1 MHSIFDYNNEKKDI
15 LEEVKTLEYMFSA
28 DVSVRKIKN
37 PLMYDPYNSLPFTM
51 SFEKCI
57 DEYLFPG
64 WPNRDLS
71 ATVKQ
76 YREKRHIADCSK
88 LKKEDDTCFMYLEFL
103 YNMMKLLSD
112 NIDSLPIE
120 IHRQKEANIIE
131 NIEAIC
137 SSLNFQFRK
146 VNKNQYRL
154 FEIDSAITGTLKLV
168 PPTVASAI
176 LDYNY
181 YFNRN
186 STDKK
191 RKALKVIADDF
202 EAIRS
207 RLESNN
213 LKGLCTDIGFV
224 LNSLSVRHNNSKNPV
239 VKAMKPSDFNTWYD
253 YAFRMY
259 LQARLT
265 LERIE
270 KQNAFNLMKSEVTG
284 R

>member
-15 LEEVKTLEYMFSA
+15 LEEAKTLEYMFSV
-28 DVSVRKIKN
+28 DVSVRKIRN
-37 PLMYDPYNSLPFTM
+37 PLMYDPYNSSPFTM

-57 DEYLFPG
+57 DEYLFPS

-112 NIDSLPIE
+112 NSGSLPIE
-120 IHRQKEANIIE
+120 IHRQKESNIIE
-131 NIEAIC
+131 NINAIC
-137 SSLNFQFRK
+137 SSLNFELRK
-146 VNKNQYRL
+146 VNKTQYRL
-154 FEIDSAITGTLKLV
+154 FEIDSAITSTIKLV
-168 PPTVASAI
+168 QPTVASAI

-186 STDKK
+186 CIDKK

-202 EAIRS
+202 EVIRS

-213 LKGLCTDIGFV
+213 LKSLCTDLGFI
-224 LNSLSVRHNNSKNPV
+224 LNNLSVRHNNSKNPS

-259 LQARLT
+259 LQARLS
-265 LERIE
+265 LEKTERQ
-270 KQNAFNLMKSEVTG
+270 KAFDVMKDKVTSK
-284 R
+284 

>member
-1 MHSIFDYNNEKKDI
+1 MHSIFDNSNEKKDI
-15 LEEVKTLEYMFSA
+15 LEEAKTLDYMFSVDA
-28 DVSVRKIKN
+28 SVRKIKN
-37 PLMYDPYNSLPFTM
+37 PWMYDPYNNSPFTM

-57 DEYLFPG
+57 DEYLFPS

-112 NIDSLPIE
+112 NCGSLPIE
-120 IHRQKEANIIE
+120 IHRQKESNLIE
-131 NIEAIC
+131 NINAIC
-137 SSLNFQFRK
+137 SSLNFEFRRI
-146 VNKNQYRL
+146 NKNQYRL
-154 FEIDSAITGTLKLV
+154 FEIDSAITSILKLV
-168 PPTVASAI
+168 HPSVASAI

-186 STDKK
+186 STVKK

-202 EAIRS
+202 ESIRS
-207 RLESNN
+207 KLESNN
-213 LKGLCTDIGFV
+213 FKSLCSDLGFI
-224 LNSLSVRHNNSKNPV
+224 LNNLNVRHNNSKNPI
-239 VKAMKPSDFNTWYD
+239 VKAMKPSEFNTWYD

-259 LQARLT
+259 LQARLA

-270 KQNAFNLMKSEVTG
+270 KQSAFDVMKNEVMG
-284 R
+284 K